1 MYIQAITNTG
11 GTMVSELITLDDSA
25 QYATKEVA
33 ILVVAAAFVIA
44 LAGVAAA
51 AYIICGWK
59 GAKYVVMDFVHG
71 KATFVCR

>member
-1 MYIQAITNTG
+1 MNG
-11 GTMVSELITLDDSA
+11 LITIDDTA

-33 ILVVAAAFVIA
+33 ILVVAAAFVIS

-59 GAKYVVMDFVHG
+59 GAKNVVMDFVHG

>member
-1 MYIQAITNTG
+1 MG
-11 GTMVSELITLDDSA
+11 ELITLDTSID
-25 QYATKEVA
+25 YATKEVA

-59 GAKYVVMDFVHG
+59 GSKNVIMDFVHG

>member
-1 MYIQAITNTG
+1 M
-11 GTMVSELITLDDSA
+11 SELIRLDTSIE
-25 QYATKEVA
+25 YATKEVA

-59 GAKYVVMDFVHG
+59 GSKNVIMDFVHG